1 MNSKNDRS
9 SAAEI
14 HDLEAMEIISNLITF
29 STGNTVDVFALSEVR
44 RKFMGKNSVEDLCPI
59 GSVGYC
65 REFDKKDPEYHPG
78 DRFREFYMRD
88 ESFEKGGFKY
98 GTKVRIDTHDIRKTG
113 LVCVQIG
120 EYPLLALVQ
129 ESADKVLFTFPNPF
143 ISCFSC
149 SKQNLDQTVKFI
161 GVPVFDT

>member
-1 MNSKNDRS
+1 MNQEKENNLSFTF
-9 SAAEI
+9 
-14 HDLEAMEIISNLITF
+14 HDLEAMEILSNLSIY
-29 STGNTVDVFALSEVR
+29 STEFTTRVYALHDLYR
-44 RKFMGKNSVEDLCPI
+44 RVTGKKSVEDLHPV

-65 REFDKKDPEYHPG
+65 CELDKKDPEYHPG

-120 EYPLLALVQ
+120 DYPLLALAQ
-129 ESADKVLFTFPNPF
+129 ESADTVLFTFPNPF

-149 SKQNLDQTVKFI
+149 SKQALDKTVKFI
-161 GVPVFDT
+161 GVPVFDA

>member
-1 MNSKNDRS
+1 MNDEKRS
-9 SAAEI
+9 STAEI

-44 RKFMGKNSVEDLCPI
+44 RRFMGKKSVEDLHPV

-65 REFDKKDPEYHPG
+65 RELDKKDPEYHPG

-120 EYPLLALVQ
+120 ESPLLALVQ

>member
-1 MNSKNDRS
+1 
-9 SAAEI
+9 
-14 HDLEAMEIISNLITF
+14 
-29 STGNTVDVFALSEVR
+29 
-44 RKFMGKNSVEDLCPI
+44 MGKKSVEDLHPV

-65 REFDKKDPEYHPG
+65 RELDKKDPEYHPG

-98 GTKVRIDTHDIRKTG
+98 GTKVRIDTHDIRRTG